1 MATITIRASE
11 TQLNEL
17 KERAAEKNM
26 TLSEYILT
34 QLFPNDI
41 EIDLEAAENQLTIAR
56 VIHEITTKVSIGEE
70 FQIPSLFPTEIW
82 HKFTN
87 TVTVGR
93 TFRISS
99 KDPQSAVS
107 KVVDFVRKD
116 SGSPAVYRRIG

>member
-41 EIDLEAAENQLTIAR
+41 EIDLEAVENQLTIAR
-56 VIHEITTKVSIGEE
+56 VIHEIKTKVSIGEE

-82 HKFTN
+82 QKFTN

-93 TFRISS
+93 TFRIL
-99 KDPQSAVS
+99 
-107 KVVDFVRKD
+107 
-116 SGSPAVYRRIG
+116 